1 MVATMNPFMTKQ
13 RGFIIKESAR
23 AEFAAQFFVCVQ
35 TNRING
41 RRIPATME
49 GNPTGASRSHPR
61 LPGGRDISFTP
72 EYRGSERSR
81 LPSFAI
87 SLSVVPTMLGSA
99 AEVRRQNESTW
110 CSLYL
115 GPARRS

>member
-1 MVATMNPFMTKQ
+1 MNPFMTKQ

-23 AEFAAQFFVCVQ
+23 AEFTAQFFVCEQ
-35 TNRING
+35 TNRIND
-41 RRIPATME
+41 RRTPTAIE
-49 GNPTGASRSHPR
+49 GNPTGASRPHPR

-87 SLSVVPTMLGSA
+87 SLSVVPTMLGNA
-99 AEVRRQNESTW
+99 TEVRRQNESTW
-110 CSLYL
+110 GSL
-115 GPARRS
+115 